1 MVIQYRP
8 RHRLES
14 NGRVEVDSTST
25 RPNGATPALDL
36 FAPVT
41 PDARAPV
48 RIVPTPFARPVA
60 AGPAPATPDQ
70 APEPGGAPPDRAPEP
85 GGQPD
90 RAPGP
95 GDTTRARSGRHGRV
109 DERRARLAATAL
121 VVVTLAHSLAVA
133 WLLGRATEVPGGSA
147 TPIPTPSAS
156 VPAGPTPLGGPSPL
170 APVAVP
176 VGLAIPAIGVDERS
190 LLELGRNPDGSLQVP
205 TDFTRAG
212 WFTGGS
218 VPGEPGPSVIAGHV
232 DSWRGPAVFFRLR
245 DLRPGDPVTVRMS
258 DGTAV
263 RFQVDGVARYPKT
276 AFPTE
281 AVYGPVPGAA
291 LRLITCG
298 GAFDRGARSY
308 LDNIVV
314 YASERP

>member
-8 RHRLES
+8 RHRLAPD
-14 NGRVEVDSTST
+14 GRVEVVSPSTQ
-25 RPNGATPALDL
+25 PDGAAPATDL

-41 PDARAPV
+41 PDSHVPTRV
-48 RIVPTPFARPVA
+48 VPTPFARVPLA
-60 AGPAPATPDQ
+60 AEPAPATPVQ
-70 APEPGGAPPDRAPEP
+70 ALDPGDTTPIRA
-85 GGQPD
+85 Q
-90 RAPGP
+90 GP
-95 GDTTRARSGRHGRV
+95 GDTTRARPARRGAV

-133 WLLGRATEVPGGSA
+133 WLLGRATEVPGGSDTA
-147 TPIPTPSAS
+147 IPTPSAAAA
-156 VPAGPTPLGGPSPL
+156 AGPTPLGGPGPL
-170 APVAVP
+170 APTAVP

-245 DLRPGDPVTVRMS
+245 DLRAGDPVTVRMS
-258 DGTAV
+258 DGTTV
-263 RFQVDGVARYPKT
+263 RFRVDGVARYPKT